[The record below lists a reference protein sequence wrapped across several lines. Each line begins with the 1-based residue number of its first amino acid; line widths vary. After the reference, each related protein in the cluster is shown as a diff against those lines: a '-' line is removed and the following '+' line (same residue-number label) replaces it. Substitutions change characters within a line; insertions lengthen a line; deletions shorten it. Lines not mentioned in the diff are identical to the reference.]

1 MEALK
6 EIAQPKRKCKLQFPT
21 ALRERL
27 IAECGFTLEEKTIL
41 NLRADGLSIIEIAD
55 GEAGMKDKIKA
66 YKEKLESAISEYMAS
81 PSTERTYQAVHG
93 MVDCWEAIDSMEQC
107 LCRAGKFTRDDA
119 EAWNAKM
126 LNDDGTTGGHWTI
139 AQTTAVAQSIGVK
152 FDHISDYCWNVA
164 MNMMYSDYC
173 TVANKYNVGTP
184 EFYACMAKAFL
195 FDKDAKSP
203 NAKMAAYY
211 FGIVDVE

>member
-1 MEALK
+1 
-6 EIAQPKRKCKLQFPT
+6 
-21 ALRERL
+21 
-27 IAECGFTLEEKTIL
+27 
-41 NLRADGLSIIEIAD
+41 
-55 GEAGMKDKIKA
+55 MKDKIKA
-66 YKEKLESAISEYMAS
+66 YKEKLENAISEYMAS

-107 LCRAGKFTRDDA
+107 LCRTGKFNRDDA
-119 EAWNAKM
+119 EVWNAKM

-152 FDHISDYCWNVA
+152 FNHISDYCWNVA

-203 NAKMAAYY
+203 NAKMTAYY

>member
-1 MEALK
+1 MH
-6 EIAQPKRKCKLQFPT
+6 IAHISAYCTKT
-21 ALRERL
+21 MLRICAR
-27 IAECGFTLEEKTIL
+27 
-41 NLRADGLSIIEIAD
+41 
-55 GEAGMKDKIKA
+55 
-66 YKEKLESAISEYMAS
+66 
-81 PSTERTYQAVHG
+81 
-93 MVDCWEAIDSMEQC
+93 
-107 LCRAGKFTRDDA
+107 
-119 EAWNAKM
+119 WNAKM

-195 FDKDAKSP
+195 FDKDRKAP
-203 NAKMAAYY
+203 MQR
-211 FGIVDVE
+211 

>member
-41 NLRADGLSIIEIAD
+41 NLRADGLSI
-55 GEAGMKDKIKA
+55 MKDKIKA
-66 YKEKLESAISEYMAS
+66 YKEKLENAISEYMAS

-107 LCRAGKFTRDDA
+107 LCRTGKFTRDDA
-119 EAWNAKM
+119 EAWNSKM